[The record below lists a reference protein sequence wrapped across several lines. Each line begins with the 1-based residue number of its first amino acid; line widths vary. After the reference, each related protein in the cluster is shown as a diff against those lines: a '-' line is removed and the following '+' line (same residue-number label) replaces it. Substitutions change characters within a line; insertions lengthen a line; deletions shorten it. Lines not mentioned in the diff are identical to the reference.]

1 MKIKVTKSIGTKLF
15 LSIFSVLMI
24 LTAMQL
30 FIQTNFFNNYYE
42 MRNKNTL
49 QKQIEE
55 YGYLLDT
62 KNDLSD
68 FLHKNLQEDK
78 LIISIPSSNAPVLG
92 SKLND
97 IQNSFTIKTA
107 KNEVYYVQS
116 SFEYESLG
124 LSEGDEIEVE
134 GIGLDPENNHIFAIG
149 IVNENGVSYYTS
161 NNEFIESVEDNFQ
174 NQTIQFEFIKGKIIE
189 INNNFDSSAMYMKK
203 VASEWLIKYSSVSH
217 FSFDGSKE
225 LSNDQYNYEE
235 GDEFFYLDS
244 VKNYILVKKYDDETM
259 ILGISRLTSISDLI
273 EILNEFYLLL
283 FLFILILSVII
294 SFLFSKRLTYPI
306 LEMISYAESIAHQQ
320 FQLEIQIDREDEL
333 GELGRSLKLISNNL
347 QGKINNLKLT
357 NRQLED
363 EINIQL
369 ELKKR
374 EKELVANIAHELKTP
389 LTVIYGY
396 IRGMK
401 NGTYNK
407 NNEEIFSKLLLEV
420 DNMND
425 LIVSLLSLF
434 KLQTRQNSLICSTF
448 NLWEPILMCY
458 DKLLYAYQEKGLV
471 LDYTYDQEYYVHA
484 DYKKIEQVFNNLL
497 INALNYSKVST
508 RVKLEVFK
516 KESDVIF
523 SISNTC
529 DYMSEEDI
537 NQIWNPFY
545 RVEKSRTKN
554 SGGTGLGLSIV
565 REILEIHGSKFSA
578 SYLEGKFTIRFSLK
592 DAVN

>member
-1 MKIKVTKSIGTKLF
+1 
-15 LSIFSVLMI
+15 MI

-134 GIGLDPENNHIFAIG
+134 GIGLDSENNHIFAIG

-306 LEMISYAESIAHQQ
+306 LEMISYAKSIAHQQ

-508 RVKLEVFK
+508 HVKLEVFK

-529 DYMSEEDI
+529 DYMTEEDI

-565 REILEIHGSKFSA
+565 REILEIHGSKFFA
-578 SYLEGKFTIRFSLK
+578 SYLEGNFTIRFSLK